1 MELEQRLIR
10 HILEPFGPLVQSAGI
25 SVYNQNVTLQQ
36 IKLDTGLKAAQVR
49 QALIVL
55 IHHNLVEFHEAKYK
69 FDLINAFYRLLFPH
83 FVFRCIQMLGQLAGD
98 ILLNVLQNGR
108 MNLEDFDKECREV
121 VDLLLEKKFLKVVSD
136 KEHDSPK
143 KVKTEAKQ
151 VCQGNFEKLFIIV
164 RDNLITN
171 YTKRKHGESGSE
183 LVKTILNANANSPL
197 WYDNTVTYPIS
208 IVQIRQEF
216 PKEVKLLVEYDEKTV
231 RKDEISEYLHSLCN
245 GFVRKADQHKYQI
258 DLSKARE
265 DICLEYIRQS
275 IVGKLGSLSMRV
287 FNILLKESFL
297 EEKQVAKKSMIGV
310 KEVRAVLFSL
320 FKNKFIQLQQVPKSA
335 DHAPNRSI
343 FLWTVDINQTK
354 SSFIDFLKKSLVN
367 LSDRIKFEK
376 ENDSLAYE
384 RMSVSEE
391 NLTKNELS
399 LVQNLRLR
407 LERLE
412 YEYLRLIEFW
422 SVFIP
427 VQK

>member
-427 VQK
+427 VRK